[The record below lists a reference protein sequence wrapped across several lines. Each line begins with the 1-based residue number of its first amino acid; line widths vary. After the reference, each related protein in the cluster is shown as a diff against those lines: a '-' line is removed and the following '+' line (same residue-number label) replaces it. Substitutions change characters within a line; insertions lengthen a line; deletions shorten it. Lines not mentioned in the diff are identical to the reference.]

1 MPLRDHFENP
11 DRPYWDRVH
20 GLWPAVMVQHLFKLL
35 PARYHVAPQV
45 HLGSYFEV
53 DIATYEDEGPDDS
66 FPSDDSAGGVAT
78 ALQVLPEPTLTIPSE
93 FPEPDEYEVRI
104 FDAEDNQ
111 RLVAVIELVSPSN
124 KDRPESRRA
133 FVSKCLTLLQQDVC
147 VSIVDL
153 VTIRPFNLYMDL
165 LEELGKTDPTFQ
177 PAPSLYAATLR
188 RRGLP
193 PRYALDLWSFT
204 LTIGQPLPGL
214 PIGLLNNEGV
224 VLDLEAT
231 YEETCRTLRIT

>member
-11 DRPYWDRVH
+11 NRPIWDRVH
-20 GLWPAVMVQHLFKLL
+20 GLWPAVMVQHLFRVL

-45 HLGSYFEV
+45 HLGSFFEV
-53 DIATYEDEGPDDS
+53 DIAAYDHDD
-66 FPSDDSAGGVAT
+66 PEDSAGGVAT
-78 ALQVLPEPTLTIPSE
+78 ALQVLPKPTLTLPSE

-104 FDAEDNQ
+104 FDADDNQ
-111 RLVAVIELVSPSN
+111 RLVAVIELVSQSN

-133 FVSKCLTLLQQDVC
+133 FVAKCLALLQQDVC

-153 VTIRPFNLYMDL
+153 VTIRPFNLYTEL

-193 PRYALDLWSFT
+193 PRYSLDLWSFA
-204 LTIGQPLPGL
+204 LTVGQPLPSL